1 MNKHFLLPI
10 AALLAAAF
18 PVSAASACD
27 AVVAASIKV
36 LQVPAHLYTTETGA
50 RNRSSEVIY
59 FNGVTYLKVEGQW
72 RKSAFARK
80 TVAEQKKESEEKIG
94 TCAVVRDEAIG
105 GEPAT
110 LYKVRNKSEDAA
122 DVQMWISKIRGLV
135 LKQSYDLGPGRT
147 EIRYE
152 YSNVTA
158 PTVSE
163 ATRK

>member
-1 MNKHFLLPI
+1 MNVCLFLPI
-10 AALLAAAF
+10 AALLMVPFPAAAAT
-18 PVSAASACD
+18 VCD
-27 AVVAASIKV
+27 AVIAASLKV

-72 RKSAFARK
+72 RKSAFARN

-94 TCAVVRDEAIG
+94 TCAVVRDEAVG

-122 DVQMWISKIRGLV
+122 EVQIWISKMRGLV
-135 LKQSYDLGPGRT
+135 LKQSYGVEQSHT

-163 ATRK
+163 SPRK

>member
-1 MNKHFLLPI
+1 MNVCFFLTT
-10 AALLAAAF
+10 AALLMVPF
-18 PVSAASACD
+18 PAGAASVCD
-27 AVVAASIKV
+27 AVIAASLKV

-50 RNRSSEVIY
+50 RNRSSEAIY

-72 RKSAFARK
+72 RKSAFARN

-94 TCAVVRDEAIG
+94 TCAVVRDEAVG

-122 DVQMWISKIRGLV
+122 DVQLWISKIRGLV
-135 LKQSYDLGPGRT
+135 LKQSYDLGPGHT

-163 ATRK
+163 TTRK